1 MNNIKSLSVKWSVS
15 KAQDTYGYNICTV
28 VNDDNGER
36 FKCLGGGYD
45 MLGTSLANFIEKE
58 YQAELI
64 AKHDQAYAK
73 YVDSKRLDD
82 GTNKQGFY
90 GMTAHIKSGEC
101 YKVSLD
107 GACGI
112 NSIERIIKEVLG
124 LTLERKYNYD
134 RKGRVKD
141 TIGFYLYPTEDK

>member
-1 MNNIKSLSVKWSVS
+1 MKNIKSLSVKWSIS

-28 VNDDNGER
+28 INDDNGER

-58 YQAELI
+58 YQNQLYQNAD
-64 AKHDQAYAK
+64 KAYSLWG
-73 YVDSKRLDD
+73 YPENIQDSA
-82 GTNKQGFY
+82 KQGFY
-90 GMTAHIKSGEC
+90 GMSAHYQNGL
-101 YKVSLD
+101 VTHVTLD

-112 NSIERIIKEVLG
+112 NAIERIIKEVLG

-141 TIGFYLYPTEDK
+141 TVGFYLYPSEA